1 MDEKAMEKK
10 DRELQELKKI
20 CMEMVKTK
28 TITSPQMTHLSV
40 LFGKRFDSAWK
51 AINEGR
57 VKKYV
62 FSPSHRIVWIVV
74 GKERDYQILPEVNYC
89 TCDDF
94 YFRVIDGLTHLCY
107 HLIAQ
112 KVAEALDFYENIKG
126 EDDLY
131 GLLMGEWREFKESP

>member
-10 DRELQELKKI
+10 DRELQELEKI
-20 CMEMVKTK
+20 CIDMVKTK
-28 TITSPQMTHLSV
+28 TVTSLQMTRLGV
-40 LFGKRFDSAWK
+40 LFGNRFDNAWK

-74 GKERDYQILPEVNYC
+74 GRERDYQILPAVNYC

-112 KVAEALDFYENIKG
+112 RVAEALDFFEKIEE

-131 GLLMGEWREFKESP
+131 DLLMGEWREFKESP